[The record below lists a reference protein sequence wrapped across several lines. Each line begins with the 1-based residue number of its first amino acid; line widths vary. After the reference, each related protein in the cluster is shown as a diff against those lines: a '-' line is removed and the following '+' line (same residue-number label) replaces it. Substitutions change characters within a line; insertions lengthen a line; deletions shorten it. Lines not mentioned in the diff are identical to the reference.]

1 MIGKTILHYKILE
14 KIGEGGMGEV
24 YKAQD
29 TKLDRFV
36 ALKFLPSQLTTT
48 EEDKARF
55 IQEAKAASAMNHPN
69 VCTIHSIEEYDKQL
83 FIVMEYVEGK
93 TLKDKKDSLSEK
105 QILEIGIQ
113 VSEGL
118 AAAHEKGIVHRDIK
132 PENIMV
138 RKDGIAQIMDF
149 GLAKLYSDSNVSRL
163 TKAGTTM
170 GTMGYMSPEQVQGL
184 DVDHRTDIFSLG
196 VVLYELL
203 SGESPFKGMHETAIM
218 YEIVN
223 VEAAPIS
230 TIKKDIDPFLD
241 GIILECLEKEKDDRY
256 QSAKELAKNLRKIK
270 RVSTSDRS
278 SKIFNV
284 NSGIIKTSSGTSQ
297 AQQTSGT
304 FSVEILNRRIDL
316 SGIFKSRLVAWVI
329 AVISIIAAVYF
340 RANINKPVTS
350 DDVTKFLIT
359 TGDNNLDMSATRTLA
374 ISYDGRKIVYSA
386 DGKIYLRKMDQV
398 EPEVIPGADGGESPF
413 FSPDDKWIAIF
424 KDKKLEKISLNGG
437 APNIITGV
445 GENRGGDWGND
456 GKIVYTP
463 NTTSGLYLISGNGG
477 NPVQIT
483 TLDSTKQ
490 ERTHRWPCFLPD
502 GKHII
507 FTVGYT
513 TNPTYYED
521 ASIDVVNTENGKRK
535 NILKGASSARYMD
548 GYLLYS
554 RSGNLYAV
562 KFDAAKLEIKGQ
574 PFTVLQNVS
583 GGFTSGVNNIYTSDN
598 GLLAY
603 IPGTTENIKR
613 NIVKIDM
620 QGNISVIDSA
630 NYILTEPTLSPDNK
644 WIAFHAIENNGG
656 GIWIYNIANKIFR
669 RLTFGGNESRTPRW
683 SPDGKSI
690 AYSKVKNDNQTGI
703 FIKPYDGS
711 SAEKEIYSQ
720 KDRIY
725 IDDWT
730 KDGQYLLYEENTF
743 NDLTN
748 IMALPLKGNKKPIPI
763 ISSQFDEYDAKIS
776 PDGKWICYISNESG
790 GYQLWVKPFI
800 LNNKETGR
808 WQLTNDG
815 AEEAVWA
822 KDGKSIYFRT
832 SSRALSSIPVS
843 TFPTFTSGSPKVITN
858 TYPPFYSSTWL
869 TYDISNDSKYIIA
882 TSPVSIGRYNEIT
895 VIQNFTSDVDKM
907 FKQD

>member
-1 MIGKTILHYKILE
+1 MVGQTILHYKILE
-14 KIGEGGMGEV
+14 KLGEGGMGEV

-36 ALKFLPSQLTTT
+36 ALKFLPSQLTAS
-48 EEDKARF
+48 EDDKARF

-69 VCTIHSIEEYDKQL
+69 VCTIHSIEEHNNQL
-83 FIVMEYVEGK
+83 FIVMEFVEGK
-93 TLKDKKDSLSEK
+93 TLRDKKDSMSEK

-113 VSEGL
+113 VAEGL
-118 AAAHEKGIVHRDIK
+118 AAAHDKGIVHRDIK

-149 GLAKLYSDSNVSRL
+149 GLAKLYKDSNVSRL
-163 TKAGTTM
+163 TKAGSTV

-203 SGESPFKGMHETAIM
+203 AGESPFKGMHETAIM

-223 VEAAPIS
+223 VEAPPLS

-241 GIILECLEKEKDDRY
+241 GIILECLEKDKDDRY

-270 RVSTSDRS
+270 RVSTGDRS

-284 NSGIIKTSSGTSQ
+284 DRGIIKSSSGTSQ
-297 AQQTSGT
+297 TQQTSGT
-304 FSVEILNRRIDL
+304 FSVEILNRKIDL
-316 SGIFKSRLVAWVI
+316 SGLFSSRIIPWALAIV
-329 AVISIIAAVYF
+329 SICAAVF
-340 RANINKPVTS
+340 LWTKMNRQVTPK
-350 DDVTKFLIT
+350 DVTKFLIN
-359 TGDNNLDMSATRTLA
+359 TGDNNLVMSSTRSLA
-374 ISYDGRKIVYSA
+374 ISHDGRTIIYSA

-398 EPEVIPGADGGESPF
+398 EPGVISGADGGSSPF
-413 FSPDDKWIAIF
+413 FSPDDKSIAFF
-424 KDKKLEKISLNGG
+424 KDKKLEKISLAGG
-437 APNIITGV
+437 APNILTGI
-445 GENRGGDWGND
+445 GENRGGDWGKD
-456 GKIVYTP
+456 GTIVYTP

-483 TLDSTKQ
+483 TPDSTKQ

-513 TNPTYYED
+513 TNPTYYEN
-521 ASIDVVNTENGKRK
+521 ASIDVVNTENGTRK
-535 NILKGASSARYMD
+535 NILKGASSARYLD

-554 RSGNLYAV
+554 RSGSLYAV
-562 KFDAAKLEIKGQ
+562 KFDAENLEVKGQ
-574 PFTVLQNVS
+574 PVTVLQDVS
-583 GGFTSGVNNIYTSDN
+583 GGFTSGVNNIYTSDI
-598 GLLAY
+598 GSLVY
-603 IPGTTENIKR
+603 IKGTTENIKR

-620 QGNISVIDSA
+620 QGRMSVIDSA
-630 NYILTEPTLSPDNK
+630 NYILTEPALSPDNK
-644 WIAFHAIENNGG
+644 RIAFHAIENNGG
-656 GIWIYNIANKIFR
+656 GIWIYNIANKIFS
-669 RLTFGGNESRTPRW
+669 RLTFGGNESRTPIW

-690 AYSKVKNDNQTGI
+690 AYSKVKNDNQSGI
-703 FIKPYDGS
+703 FIKPFDGS

-720 KDRIY
+720 KERIY

-730 KDGQYLLYEENTF
+730 RDGQYLVYEENTS

-748 IMALPLKGNKKPIPI
+748 IMVLPLKGNKKPIPI
-763 ISSQFDEYDAKIS
+763 VSSHFDEYDAKIS
-776 PDGKWICYISNESG
+776 PDGKWVSYISNESG

-800 LNNKETGR
+800 LNNKESGR

-815 AEEAVWA
+815 AEEALWA
-822 KDGKSIYFRT
+822 KDGKTIYFRT
-832 SSRALSSIPVS
+832 SSRGLSSIPVS
-843 TFPTFTSGSPKVITN
+843 TSPTFKSGSPKVITDI
-858 TYPPFYSSTWL
+858 YPPFYSSTWL
-869 TYDISNDSKYIIA
+869 TYDISNDGKYIIA
-882 TSPVSIGRYNEIT
+882 TSPVSIGKYNKIT
-895 VIQNFTSDVDKM
+895 VIQNFAFEIKRM
-907 FKQD
+907 LNKY